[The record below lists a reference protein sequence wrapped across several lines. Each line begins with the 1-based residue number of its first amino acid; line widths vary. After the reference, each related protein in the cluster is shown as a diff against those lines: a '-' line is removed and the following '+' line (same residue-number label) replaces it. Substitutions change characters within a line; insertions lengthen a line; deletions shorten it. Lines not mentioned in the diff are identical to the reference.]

1 MISGCPDKHVYLGG
15 YCYFPSFLDSPNTVH
30 NVHIC
35 DDCNLNWKDAKAY
48 CQSLSK
54 CGEWSYDLI
63 SLQSEDEYNF
73 MLHYN
78 WSAVYDEWKQSF
90 SIWTGLN
97 YIKDEFEWQWSDG
110 SSFHYPGYENKGIRS
125 LPWTQGE
132 PNNQNVR

>member
-1 MISGCPDKHVYLGG
+1 MYNI
-15 YCYFPSFLDSPNTVH
+15 H
-30 NVHIC
+30 NC
-35 DDCNLNWKDAKAY
+35 DDCNWNWKDAKAY
-48 CQSLSK
+48 CQGLSR

-78 WSAVYDEWKQSF
+78 WSAVYDKWKQSF

-97 YIKDEFEWQWSDG
+97 YIKDELEWQWSDG
-110 SSFHYPGYENKGIRS
+110 SSFHYPGYENKGIYS
-125 LPWTQGE
+125 LPWIQGE